1 MGETILIVDDDL
13 SILEVLDARLGAWG
27 FRVLK
32 ADSAGKARAILKKE
46 AVDLMV
52 SDVKMPGTS
61 GPELFAK
68 IRGDFPHLPVI
79 FLTAYGTIPDAVA
92 AVKNGA
98 VDYISKPFDGRELIQ
113 KLESVLAPGRRE
125 EDFEGEYYWGE
136 SPAMERLYSMV
147 TKVAATQVNVLILGE
162 SGVGKECIARYIH
175 QHSPR
180 TASPYVIVDCG
191 ATPTGILESE
201 LFGHLKGSFTHAVKD
216 KTGLIQSA
224 DKGTLFL
231 DEIGNI
237 SHDMQCRLLRFLEE
251 GRVRQVGSV
260 TDKMVDVRVV
270 AATNANLP
278 HEIEEGRFRQDLYY
292 RLKGITLTI
301 PPLRDRRQDIPVLAQ
316 FFVDQYA
323 RAQGVEPIGIADETM
338 EILMA
343 HSWPGNIRELKH
355 AIEAGAILCQNRLIR
370 PEDLQIDAP
379 VETNPPSSDD
389 FSIEESEK
397 QTLIRALKQ
406 TRGVQKHAADLLN
419 ISKRAMHYKVKK
431 YNIQPAA
438 FK

>member
-162 SGVGKECIARYIH
+162 SGVGKECIARYLH

-379 VETNPPSSDD
+379 VETPPPSSDD